1 MSKTRGVGGGDA
13 GGDLDDGGAEA
24 EPQRQR
30 TLGLQM
36 KGQTECRLKRL
47 AFQFGFSRLASPS
60 PPSPRRRLGGHWAM
74 NRLGATTCPKSRRLG
89 SAYSLGGAR
98 QRLLEH

>member
-13 GGDLDDGGAEA
+13 GGDLDGGGAEA

-36 KGQTECRLKRL
+36 KGRT
-47 AFQFGFSRLASPS
+47 
-60 PPSPRRRLGGHWAM
+60 
-74 NRLGATTCPKSRRLG
+74 
-89 SAYSLGGAR
+89 
-98 QRLLEH
+98 